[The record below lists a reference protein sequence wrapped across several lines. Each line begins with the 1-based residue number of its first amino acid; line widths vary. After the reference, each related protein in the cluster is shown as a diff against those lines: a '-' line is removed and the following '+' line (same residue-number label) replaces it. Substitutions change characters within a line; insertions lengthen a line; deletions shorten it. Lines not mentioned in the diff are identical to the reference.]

1 MKLKHIINPKFLSK
15 YKTSLLVGSIP
26 IILGIITEL
35 FYWPSRNYPFEFDD
49 IPNILEFY
57 KIRSA
62 NFTEL
67 FFSGPRWISYWL
79 NTVLYK
85 SSGFEPG
92 LYRQLNIIFHIISG
106 ILIFSLLYKL
116 LNLLNQK
123 NSKTSFLNKY
133 NLIISTLTS
142 ALFLLHPVQ
151 TQTVTYVIQ
160 GQLEGLATLL
170 VLLILNLFVLSVTTT
185 KKLVYI
191 ISTILLFF
199 TALLATG
206 AKEIMIVTPILIFLI
221 DWFFVAQGNFKIIKQ
236 RKFLYFSLTSLIF
249 GAYLYFL
256 KPTFFK
262 NILLLNSTHANTIG
276 NIVTS
281 RGADEIT
288 PYLYL
293 ISEFRVILHY
303 LYIFIWPFNLSFE
316 YDWKIV
322 PSFFDLASFGPFLI
336 LLIITSYMIWRLRK
350 NRTDLIVFG
359 WLWFLVAI
367 LPRSSIVPSPELI
380 NDYKTYLAA
389 LGILLIIALGLTKLL
404 TWAISKFKIKASTKE
419 TITNQN
425 ISYLTAILIFTLI
438 LGTLTY
444 QRNLVSENAVSYWA
458 DIIQKA
464 PKKAR
469 AHNNY
474 GIALTKAHNYPAAII
489 EFKRAIQIEGLPA
502 TIAQFYWDPYNNL
515 ANLYALTGRV
525 PEAVELL
532 EHGLKYNNTVA
543 EPYNNLGM
551 FYINLHKFDQAELN
565 LRRSLAIKP
574 YHGKALFNLAKVYI
588 LREQFSEALTILQ
601 QACFDSD
608 LDTESQARIG
618 ALELYA
624 SVALHIRNTTNL
636 KQVFEAL
643 LQYKPNDQQV
653 LFNLAGAYTDQK
665 EYSRAIKIYQ
675 RLIKLAPN
683 NQRYAT
689 NLSKLYRLNKQ
700 L

>member
-1 MKLKHIINPKFLSK
+1 MKLKHNFCTNFLNN
-15 YKTSLLVGSIP
+15 YKSSLLVIAIP
-26 IILGIITEL
+26 VILGALTEL

-49 IPNILEFY
+49 IPNILKFY

-62 NFTEL
+62 SFTEL
-67 FFSGPRWISYWL
+67 VFSGPRWISYWL
-79 NTVLYK
+79 NTILYK
-85 SSGFEPG
+85 FSGFEPN

-106 ILIFSLLYKL
+106 VLIFSLIYKL

-123 NSKTSFLNKY
+123 SPKNIFLNKY
-133 NLIISTLTS
+133 NLVISTLTS

-151 TQTVTYVIQ
+151 AQTVTYVIQ

-170 VLLILNLFVLSVTTT
+170 VLLILNLFLISVTTT
-185 KKLVYI
+185 KKLVYTCTI
-191 ISTILLFF
+191 IALFL

-206 AKEIMIVTPILIFLI
+206 AKEIMIVTPILMFLI
-221 DWFFVAQGNFKIIKQ
+221 DWFFIAQGDLKIIKQ
-236 RKFLYFSLTSLIF
+236 RKFLYFSLTSLIL

-256 KPTFFK
+256 KPAFFK
-262 NILLLNSTHANTIG
+262 NILFFNTSHVNTIG

-281 RGADEIT
+281 HGTGEIT

-322 PSFFDLASFGPFLI
+322 PSFFDPTSFGPLLI
-336 LLIITSYMIWRLRK
+336 LFLLVIYLIWRLRK
-350 NRTDLIVFG
+350 NRTDLIAFG
-359 WLWFLVAI
+359 LLWFFVAI
-367 LPRSSIVPSPELI
+367 LPRSSIIPSPELI

-389 LGILLIIALGLTKLL
+389 LGVLLIIALGLTKLL
-404 TWAISKFKIKASTKE
+404 AKIFEKQKLNYQISGYVS
-419 TITNQN
+419 
-425 ISYLTAILIFTLI
+425 AILIFSLTL
-438 LGTLTY
+438 GALTY
-444 QRNLVSENAVSYWA
+444 QRNLVSESAVSYWY
-458 DIIQKA
+458 DIIKKA
-464 PKKAR
+464 PNKAR

-489 EFKRAIQIEGLPA
+489 EFKRAMQIEGKPA

-515 ANLYALTGRV
+515 ANLYALTGKV
-525 PEAVELL
+525 QEAIDIL
-532 EHGLKYNNTVA
+532 ERGLKFNNTMA

-574 YHGKALFNLAKVYI
+574 YHGKALFNLAKVYV
-588 LREQFSEALTILQ
+588 LREQFAQALKILH

-608 LDTESQARIG
+608 LDTEPQARIG

-624 SVALHIRNTTNL
+624 SVALHIRDVTNL
-636 KQVFEAL
+636 KQVFETL
-643 LQYKPNDQQV
+643 VQYKPNDQQV
-653 LFNLAGAYTDQK
+653 LFNLAGAYANQK
-665 EYSRAIKIYQ
+665 EYPKAIKIYQ
-675 RLIKLAPN
+675 ELVKQDPT
-683 NQRYAT
+683 NQRYLT
-689 NLSKLYRLNKQ
+689 NLSALQRMLKITPKV
-700 L
+700 

>member
-1 MKLKHIINPKFLSK
+1 VL
-15 YKTSLLVGSIP
+15 TVP

-49 IPNILEFY
+49 IPNILKFY

-62 NFTEL
+62 SFTEL

-85 SSGFEPG
+85 FSGFEPN

-106 ILIFSLLYKL
+106 VLVFSLIYKL
-116 LNLLNQK
+116 LNLLSQK
-123 NSKTSFLNKY
+123 TPRNLFLNKY

-151 TQTVTYVIQ
+151 TQTITYVIQ
-160 GQLEGLATLL
+160 GQLEGLATLFI
-170 VLLILNLFVLSVTTT
+170 LLILNLFVLSVTTT

-191 ISTILLFF
+191 SSTIALFL

-206 AKEIMIVTPILIFLI
+206 AKEIIIVTPILIFLI
-221 DWFFVAQGNFKIIKQ
+221 DWFFVTQGNFKIIKQ
-236 RKFLYFSLTSLIF
+236 RKFLYFIITSLIL

-262 NILLLNSTHANTIG
+262 NILLFNTSHVNTIG
-276 NIVTS
+276 NIITS
-281 RGADEIT
+281 HGTGEIT

-322 PSFFDLASFGPFLI
+322 PSFFDWASFGPFLI
-336 LLIITSYMIWRLRK
+336 LLLLVIYLIWRLRK
-350 NRTDLIVFG
+350 NRTDLIAFG
-359 WLWFLVAI
+359 LLWFFVAI
-367 LPRSSIVPSPELI
+367 LPRSSIIPSPELI

-389 LGILLIIALGLTKLL
+389 LGILLILALGLTKLL
-404 TWAISKFKIKASTKE
+404 VWLISKLKIKSHSKQKINYQLVIYSGT
-419 TITNQN
+419 
-425 ISYLTAILIFTLI
+425 ILIFTLI

-444 QRNLVSENAVSYWA
+444 QRNLVSETAINYWA
-458 DIIQKA
+458 DVIKKA
-464 PKKAR
+464 PQKAR

-474 GIALTKAHNYPAAII
+474 GIALTKAHDYQAAII
-489 EFKRAIQIEGLPA
+489 EFKRAIQIEGKPA

-532 EHGLKYNNTVA
+532 EHGLKFNNTVA

-574 YHGKALFNLAKVYI
+574 YHGKALFNLAKVYV
-588 LREQFSEALTILQ
+588 LREQFPQALKLLQ

-608 LDTESQARIG
+608 LDTEPQARIS

-624 SVALHIRNTTNL
+624 SVALHIRDTSNL
-636 KQVFEAL
+636 KPVFEAL
-643 LQYKPNDQQV
+643 LQHKPNDQQV
-653 LFNLAGAYTDQK
+653 LFNLAGTYANQK
-665 EYSRAIKIYQ
+665 EYPKAIKIYQ
-675 RLIKLAPN
+675 RLIKQDPT
-683 NQRYAT
+683 NQRYLA
-689 NLSKLYRLNKQ
+689 NLKELYRLNNQ
-700 L
+700 AL